1 MTFRFNYFQN
11 VILSKNIKILFL
23 LMFSGLVFSQN
34 YYVSANNGS
43 DSNNG
48 SETTPF
54 QTINRAISFVNP
66 GDTIFVMNGT
76 YQNNGY
82 GTVDTATNTNMNNNH
97 VVTIN
102 KSGSEGAYITLKNY
116 PGHSPLIQFD
126 GRGGIVISN
135 NMNYI
140 IIEGFEV
147 VGPGASITYAE
158 AYANREYKVLA
169 ASDPNDDINYNHTYF
184 SGKGIWG
191 GYGAHHHIIIR
202 NNIVHDT
209 AGSGIRFND
218 SDHITIEYNEV
229 YNATWWTSSASSA
242 VVFAETIASS
252 EADNGTDVKMVIRGN
267 LVYNNW
273 NRIPFYVTQLPDNS
287 GNTNPNYGTA
297 TYNNILDGQGLYV
310 TRSDDNY
317 YGTFLFENNV
327 CVNNGKNGI
336 NFDNSLGASAIIQNN
351 TLFYNGVHEIIQ
363 DISVANGNPGHRGQK
378 VGGIKANRVQ
388 NVTVANNI
396 VVTRDNLFSAIE
408 LPNISG
414 SRPVLNNIFLNG
426 KLPSDDNGVPYNFIS
441 CCNMIDVDPL
451 FTQVPS
457 SVNGAIDISQ
467 ANFELTENSPAINAG
482 DSSYSPS
489 DDFLSN
495 PRPALANAISYSSF
509 ENSFGGWSQFG
520 SPTLTSTTETSKSG
534 DYCLSV
540 TNRTANWHSPKL
552 VLDNLLDVGETYT
565 FYVWVKLA
573 SGGSGNAQ
581 ITIKNTALNTYTSV
595 TTSTAVNDQGWTLL
609 TGDFTYPSNDSMFAY
624 VKGPNVGDGVVS
636 DFYIDDFTLV
646 PQGSAEVDFSNINGN
661 DIVDIGAYEFINATA
676 GVWDNDTQD
685 GHVFLYP
692 NPAKNQITISKYT
705 ANDQIEVMDLLG
717 KYYQLPNKEHTLN
730 KTLTL
735 DVSSLSTGIFLLK
748 IRNQYTNTFQTL
760 KFLKLFFQFGN
771 INFNR

>member
-1 MTFRFNYFQN
+1 MTLRFNYFQN
-11 VILSKNIKILFL
+11 VILSKNIKILFF

-48 SETTPF
+48 SETSPF
-54 QTINRAISFVNP
+54 QTINRAISYVNP
-66 GDTIFVMNGT
+66 GGTIFVMNGT

-229 YNATWWTSSASSA
+229 YDTTWWTSSASSA

-351 TLFYNGVHEIIQ
+351 TLYYNGVHEIIQ

-441 CCNMIDVDPL
+441 CCNMIDVNPL
-451 FTQVPS
+451 FTEVPS

-482 DSSYSPS
+482 DSNYSPS

-624 VKGPNVGDGVVS
+624 LKGPNVGDGVVS

-646 PQGSAEVDFSNINGN
+646 PQGSAEVDFSNINVN

-735 DVSSLSTGIFLLK
+735 DVSSLSTGIYLLK
-748 IRNQYTNTFQTL
+748 IRNQYTNSFQTL
-760 KFLKLFFQFGN
+760 KFLKH
-771 INFNR
+771 

>member
-1 MTFRFNYFQN
+1 MALISSCKKQRSNFFNHICLI
-11 VILSKNIKILFL
+11 VILLST
-23 LMFSGLVFSQN
+23 FSHAQD
-34 YYVSANNGS
+34 YYVSNELGS
-43 DSNNG
+43 DGNDG
-48 SETTPF
+48 LETSPF
-54 QTINRAISFVNP
+54 QTINRAISEVEA
-66 GDTIFVMNGT
+66 GGTVYVMEGT
-76 YQNNGY
+76 YRNQNY
-82 GTVDTATNTNMNNNH
+82 GTVDVSNYINMNNPH

-102 KSGSEGAYITLKNY
+102 KSGTAGAYITLKNY
-116 PGHSPLIQFD
+116 PGHTPIIQFD

-135 NMNYI
+135 DMNYI
-140 IIEGFEV
+140 IVEGFEV
-147 VGPGASITYAE
+147 VGPAASITYAE

-169 ASDPNDDINYNHTYF
+169 ASDPDDDINYNHTYF

-191 GYGAHHHIIIR
+191 GYGAHHHIIVR

-229 YNATWWTSSASSA
+229 YNTTWWTSSASSA
-242 VVFAETIASS
+242 VVFAETIAST
-252 EADNGTDVKMVIRGN
+252 EADNGTDVKMVMRGN

-351 TLFYNGVHEIIQ
+351 TFYYNGVHEIIQ

-378 VGGIKANRVQ
+378 VGGVKANKVQ

-414 SRPVLNNIFLNG
+414 SKLVLNNIFLNG
-426 KLPSDDNGVPYNFIS
+426 KLPSDDSGVPYNFIS
-441 CCNMIDVDPL
+441 CCNLIDVDPL
-451 FTQVPS
+451 FIEVPS

-467 ANFELTENSPAINAG
+467 ANFELIENSPAINAG
-482 DSSYSPS
+482 DSAYSPL
-489 DDFLSN
+489 DDFLGN
-495 PRPALANAISYSSF
+495 PRPTLPNAISFSSF
-509 ENSFGGWSQFG
+509 ENSTGGWSQFG
-520 SPTLTSTTETSKSG
+520 SPTLTSTAVTSKSG
-534 DYCLSV
+534 DYSLSV
-540 TNRTANWHSPKL
+540 SNRTANWHSPKL
-552 VLDNLLDVGETYT
+552 ALDNLMEVGQTYT
-565 FYVWVKLA
+565 FYVWLKLA
-573 SGGSGNAQ
+573 SGGAGNAQ
-581 ITIKNTALNTYTSV
+581 ITIKNTTLNTYTSV
-595 TTSTAVNDQGWTLL
+595 TSSTAVNDQDWTLL
-609 TGDFTYPSNDSMFAY
+609 TGDFTYPSSDLMFAY

-646 PQGSAEVDFSNINGN
+646 PQGSAEVDFSNIDN
-661 DIVDIGAYEFINATA
+661 DDVVDIGAYEFINTTA
-676 GVWDNDTQD
+676 GVWDNDTLNGQIF
-685 GHVFLYP
+685 VYP
-692 NPAKNQITISKYT
+692 NPARNQITISKYT

-717 KYYQLPNKEHTLN
+717 KYYQLSNQENTLD

-735 DVSSLSTGIFLLK
+735 DVSSLSKGIYLVK
-748 IRNQYTNTFQTL
+748 IRNSYTNSFQTL
-760 KFLKLFFQFGN
+760 KFLKH
-771 INFNR
+771 

>member
-11 VILSKNIKILFL
+11 VILSKNIKILFF

-66 GDTIFVMNGT
+66 GGTIFVMNGT

-218 SDHITIEYNEV
+218 SDHITIEHNEV
-229 YNATWWTSSASSA
+229 YNTTWWTSSASSA

-482 DSSYSPS
+482 DSNYSPS

-581 ITIKNTALNTYTSV
+581 ITIKNTTLNTYTSV

-609 TGDFTYPSNDSMFAY
+609 TGDFTYPSNDPMFAY

-646 PQGSAEVDFSNINGN
+646 TQGSAEVDFSNINGN
-661 DIVDIGAYEFINATA
+661 DIVDIGAYEFINATS

-735 DVSSLSTGIFLLK
+735 DVSSLSTGIYLLK
-748 IRNQYTNTFQTL
+748 IRNQYTNSFQTL
-760 KFLKLFFQFGN
+760 KFLKH
-771 INFNR
+771 

>member
-11 VILSKNIKILFL
+11 VILSKNIKILFFS
-23 LMFSGLVFSQN
+23 MFSGFVFSQN

-66 GDTIFVMNGT
+66 GGTIFVMNGT

-229 YNATWWTSSASSA
+229 YNTTWWTSSASSA

-363 DISVANGNPGHRGQK
+363 DISVANGNPDHRGQK

-482 DSSYSPS
+482 DSNYSPS

-609 TGDFTYPSNDSMFAY
+609 TGDFTYPSNDPMFAY

-685 GHVFLYP
+685 GYVFLYP
-692 NPAKNQITISKYT
+692 NPANNQITISKYT

-735 DVSSLSTGIFLLK
+735 DVSSLSTGIYLLK
-748 IRNQYTNTFQTL
+748 IRNQYTNSFQTL
-760 KFLKLFFQFGN
+760 KFLKH
-771 INFNR
+771 

>member
-1 MTFRFNYFQN
+1 MTLRFNYFQN
-11 VILSKNIKILFL
+11 VILSKNIKILFF

-48 SETTPF
+48 SETSPF
-54 QTINRAISFVNP
+54 QTINRAISYVNP
-66 GDTIFVMNGT
+66 GGTIFVMNGT

-229 YNATWWTSSASSA
+229 YDTTWWTSSASSA

-351 TLFYNGVHEIIQ
+351 TLYYNGVHEIIQ

-451 FTQVPS
+451 FTEVPS

-482 DSSYSPS
+482 DSNYSPS

-624 VKGPNVGDGVVS
+624 LKGPNVGDGVVS

-646 PQGSAEVDFSNINGN
+646 PQGSAEVDFSNINVN

-735 DVSSLSTGIFLLK
+735 DVSSLSTGIYLLK
-748 IRNQYTNTFQTL
+748 IRNQYTNSFQTL
-760 KFLKLFFQFGN
+760 KFLKH
-771 INFNR
+771 

>member
-11 VILSKNIKILFL
+11 VILSKNIKILFF

-66 GDTIFVMNGT
+66 GGTIFVMNGT

-169 ASDPNDDINYNHTYF
+169 ASDPNDDINYTHTYF

-229 YNATWWTSSASSA
+229 YNTTWWTSSASSA

-297 TYNNILDGQGLYV
+297 SYNNILDGQGLYV

-482 DSSYSPS
+482 DSNYSPS

-552 VLDNLLDVGETYT
+552 VLDNLLDVGETYA

-595 TTSTAVNDQGWTLL
+595 TTSTSVNDQGWTLL

-676 GVWDNDTQD
+676 GVWYNDTQD
-685 GHVFLYP
+685 GYVFLYP
-692 NPAKNQITISKYT
+692 NPANNQITISKYT

-735 DVSSLSTGIFLLK
+735 DVSSLSTGIYLLK
-748 IRNQYTNTFQTL
+748 IRNQYTNSFQTL
-760 KFLKLFFQFGN
+760 KFLKH
-771 INFNR
+771 

>member
-11 VILSKNIKILFL
+11 VILSKNIKILFF

-48 SETTPF
+48 SETSPF
-54 QTINRAISFVNP
+54 QTINRAISYVNP
-66 GDTIFVMNGT
+66 GGTIFVMNGT

-229 YNATWWTSSASSA
+229 YDTTWWTSSASSA

-287 GNTNPNYGTA
+287 GNTNSNYGTA

-351 TLFYNGVHEIIQ
+351 TLYYNGVHEIIQ

-482 DSSYSPS
+482 DSNYSPS

-534 DYCLSV
+534 EYCLSV

-581 ITIKNTALNTYTSV
+581 ITIKNTTLNTYTSV

-609 TGDFTYPSNDSMFAY
+609 TGDFTYPSNDPMFAY

-636 DFYIDDFTLV
+636 DFYIDDFALV

-735 DVSSLSTGIFLLK
+735 DVSSLSTGIYLLK
-748 IRNQYTNTFQTL
+748 IRNQYTNSFQTL
-760 KFLKLFFQFGN
+760 KFLKH
-771 INFNR
+771 

>member
-1 MTFRFNYFQN
+1 MALISSCKKQRSNFFNHIYLI
-11 VILSKNIKILFL
+11 VILLST
-23 LMFSGLVFSQN
+23 FSHAQD
-34 YYVSANNGS
+34 YYVSNALGS
-43 DSNNG
+43 DGNDG
-48 SETTPF
+48 LETSPF
-54 QTINRAISFVNP
+54 QTINRAISEVEA
-66 GDTIFVMNGT
+66 GGTVYVMEGT
-76 YQNNGY
+76 YRNLNY
-82 GTVDTATNTNMNNNH
+82 GTVDVSNYINMNNPH

-102 KSGSEGAYITLKNY
+102 KSGTAGAYITLKNY
-116 PGHSPLIQFD
+116 PGHTPIIQFD

-135 NMNYI
+135 DMNYI
-140 IIEGFEV
+140 IVEGFEV
-147 VGPGASITYAE
+147 VGPAASITYAE

-169 ASDPNDDINYNHTYF
+169 ASDPDDDINYNHTYF

-229 YNATWWTSSASSA
+229 YNTTWWTSSASSA
-242 VVFAETIASS
+242 VVYAQTIASS
-252 EADNGTDVKMVIRGN
+252 EADNGTDVKMVMRGN

-273 NRIPFYVTQLPDNS
+273 NRIPFYTTRLPDNS

-317 YGTFLFENNV
+317 FGTFLFENNV

-351 TLFYNGVHEIIQ
+351 TFYYNGVHEIIQ

-378 VGGIKANRVQ
+378 VGGVKANKVQ

-414 SRPVLNNIFLNG
+414 SKLVLNNIFLNG
-426 KLPSDDNGVPYNFIS
+426 KLPSDDSGVPYNFIS
-441 CCNMIDVDPL
+441 CCNLIDVDPL
-451 FTQVPS
+451 FIEVPS
-457 SVNGAIDISQ
+457 SVNGTIDISQ

-482 DSSYSPS
+482 DSAYSPL
-489 DDFLSN
+489 DDFLGN
-495 PRPALANAISYSSF
+495 PRPTLPNAISFSSF
-509 ENSFGGWSQFG
+509 ENSTGGWSQFG
-520 SPTLTSTTETSKSG
+520 SPTLTSTTANSKSG
-534 DYCLSV
+534 DYSLSV
-540 TNRTANWHSPKL
+540 SNRTENWHSPKL
-552 VLDNLLDVGETYT
+552 ALDNLMEVGQTYT

-573 SGGSGNAQ
+573 SGGAGNAQ
-581 ITIKNTALNTYTSV
+581 ITIRNTTLNTYTSV
-595 TTSTAVNDQGWTLL
+595 TSSTAVNDQDWTLL
-609 TGDFTYPSNDSMFAY
+609 NGDFTYPSSDLMFAY

-646 PQGSAEVDFSNINGN
+646 PQGSAEVDFSNIDN
-661 DIVDIGAYEFINATA
+661 DDVVDIGAYEFINTTA
-676 GVWDNDTQD
+676 GVWDNDTLNGQIF
-685 GHVFLYP
+685 VYP
-692 NPAKNQITISKYT
+692 NPARNQITISKYT

-717 KYYQLPNKEHTLN
+717 KYYQLSNQENTLD

-735 DVSSLSTGIFLLK
+735 DVSSLSKGIYLVK
-748 IRNQYTNTFQTL
+748 IRNSYTNSFQTL
-760 KFLKLFFQFGN
+760 KFLKH
-771 INFNR
+771 

>member
-1 MTFRFNYFQN
+1 M
-11 VILSKNIKILFL
+11 
-23 LMFSGLVFSQN
+23 
-34 YYVSANNGS
+34 SANNGS

-66 GDTIFVMNGT
+66 GGTIFVMNGT

-229 YNATWWTSSASSA
+229 YNTTWWTSSASSA

-351 TLFYNGVHEIIQ
+351 TLFFNGVHEIIQ

-482 DSSYSPS
+482 DSNYSPS

-509 ENSFGGWSQFG
+509 ENSFGDWSQFG

-552 VLDNLLDVGETYT
+552 LLDNLLDVGETYT

-609 TGDFTYPSNDSMFAY
+609 TGDFTYPSNDPMFAY

-735 DVSSLSTGIFLLK
+735 DVSSLSTGIYLLK
-748 IRNQYTNTFQTL
+748 IRNQYTNSFQTL
-760 KFLKLFFQFGN
+760 KFLKH
-771 INFNR
+771 

>member
-11 VILSKNIKILFL
+11 VILSKNIKILFF

-66 GDTIFVMNGT
+66 GGTIFVMNGT

-229 YNATWWTSSASSA
+229 YNTTWWTSSASSA

-482 DSSYSPS
+482 DSNYSPS

-581 ITIKNTALNTYTSV
+581 ITIKNTTLNNYTSV

-609 TGDFTYPSNDSMFAY
+609 TGDFTYPSNDPMFAY

-692 NPAKNQITISKYT
+692 NPANNQITISKYT

-735 DVSSLSTGIFLLK
+735 DVSSLSTGIYLLK
-748 IRNQYTNTFQTL
+748 IRNQYTNSFQTL
-760 KFLKLFFQFGN
+760 KFLKH
-771 INFNR
+771 

>member
-1 MTFRFNYFQN
+1 MTLRFNYFQN
-11 VILSKNIKILFL
+11 VILSKNIKILFF

-48 SETTPF
+48 SETSPF
-54 QTINRAISFVNP
+54 QTINRAISYVNP
-66 GDTIFVMNGT
+66 GGTIFVMNGT

-229 YNATWWTSSASSA
+229 YNTTWWTSSASSA

-351 TLFYNGVHEIIQ
+351 TLYYNGVHEIIQ

-451 FTQVPS
+451 FTEVPS

-482 DSSYSPS
+482 DSNYSPS

-581 ITIKNTALNTYTSV
+581 ITIKNNALNTYTSV
-595 TTSTAVNDQGWTLL
+595 STSTAVNDQGWTLL
-609 TGDFTYPSNDSMFAY
+609 TGDFTYPSNDPMFAY

-646 PQGSAEVDFSNINGN
+646 PQGSAEVDFSNINVN

-676 GVWDNDTQD
+676 GVWYNDTQD
-685 GHVFLYP
+685 GYVFLYP
-692 NPAKNQITISKYT
+692 NPANNQITISKYT

-735 DVSSLSTGIFLLK
+735 DVSSLSTGIYLLK
-748 IRNQYTNTFQTL
+748 IRNQYTNSFQTL
-760 KFLKLFFQFGN
+760 KFLKH
-771 INFNR
+771 

>member
-140 IIEGFEV
+140 IIEGVEV

-310 TRSDDNY
+310 TRRDDNY

-495 PRPALANAISYSSF
+495 PSPALANAISYSSF

-692 NPAKNQITISKYT
+692 NPAKNLITISKYT

-760 KFLKLFFQFGN
+760 KFLKH
-771 INFNR
+771 

>member
-1 MTFRFNYFQN
+1 
-11 VILSKNIKILFL
+11 
-23 LMFSGLVFSQN
+23 MFSGLVFSQN

-48 SETTPF
+48 SETSPF
-54 QTINRAISFVNP
+54 QTINRAISYVNP
-66 GDTIFVMNGT
+66 GGTIFVMNGT

-229 YNATWWTSSASSA
+229 YNTTWWTSSASSA

-351 TLFYNGVHEIIQ
+351 TLYYNGVHEIIQ

-482 DSSYSPS
+482 DSNYSPS

-685 GHVFLYP
+685 GYVFLYP
-692 NPAKNQITISKYT
+692 NPANNQITISKYT

-735 DVSSLSTGIFLLK
+735 DVSSLSTGIYLLK
-748 IRNQYTNTFQTL
+748 IRNQYTNSFQTL
-760 KFLKLFFQFGN
+760 KFLKH
-771 INFNR
+771 

>member
-11 VILSKNIKILFL
+11 VILSKNIKILFF

-66 GDTIFVMNGT
+66 GGTIFVMNGT

-229 YNATWWTSSASSA
+229 YNTTWWTSSASSA

-297 TYNNILDGQGLYV
+297 SYNNILDGQGLYV

-482 DSSYSPS
+482 DSNYSPS

-552 VLDNLLDVGETYT
+552 VLDNLLDVGETYA

-676 GVWDNDTQD
+676 GVWYNDTQD
-685 GHVFLYP
+685 GYVFLYP
-692 NPAKNQITISKYT
+692 NPANNQITISKYT

-735 DVSSLSTGIFLLK
+735 DVSSLSTGIYLLK
-748 IRNQYTNTFQTL
+748 IRNQYTNSFQTL
-760 KFLKLFFQFGN
+760 KFLKH
-771 INFNR
+771 

>member
-11 VILSKNIKILFL
+11 IILSKNIKILFF
-23 LMFSGLVFSQN
+23 LMFSGLIFSQN

-66 GDTIFVMNGT
+66 GGTIFVMNGT

-229 YNATWWTSSASSA
+229 YNTTWWTSSASSA

-351 TLFYNGVHEIIQ
+351 TLYYNGVHEIIQ

-482 DSSYSPS
+482 DSNYSPS

-509 ENSFGGWSQFG
+509 ENSFGDWSQFG

-609 TGDFTYPSNDSMFAY
+609 TGDFTYPSNDPMFAY

-676 GVWDNDTQD
+676 GVWYNDTQD

-692 NPAKNQITISKYT
+692 NPANNQITISKYT

-735 DVSSLSTGIFLLK
+735 DVSSLSTGIYLLK
-748 IRNQYTNTFQTL
+748 IRNQYTNSFQTL
-760 KFLKLFFQFGN
+760 KFLKH
-771 INFNR
+771 

>member
-1 MTFRFNYFQN
+1 MTFKFNYFQN
-11 VILSKNIKILFL
+11 VILSKNIKILFFI
-23 LMFSGLVFSQN
+23 MFSGLVFSQN

-229 YNATWWTSSASSA
+229 YNTTWWTSSASSA

-760 KFLKLFFQFGN
+760 KFLKH
-771 INFNR
+771 

>member
-11 VILSKNIKILFL
+11 VILSKNIKILFF

-66 GDTIFVMNGT
+66 GGTIFVMNGT

-229 YNATWWTSSASSA
+229 YNTTWWTSSASSA

-482 DSSYSPS
+482 DSNYSPS

-552 VLDNLLDVGETYT
+552 VLDNLLDVGETYA

-609 TGDFTYPSNDSMFAY
+609 TGDFTYPSNDPMFVY
-624 VKGPNVGDGVVS
+624 VKGPNFGDGVVS

-676 GVWDNDTQD
+676 GVWYNDTQD
-685 GHVFLYP
+685 GYVFLYP
-692 NPAKNQITISKYT
+692 NPANNQITISKYT

-735 DVSSLSTGIFLLK
+735 DVSSLSTGIYLLK
-748 IRNQYTNTFQTL
+748 IRNQYTNSFQTL
-760 KFLKLFFQFGN
+760 KFLKH
-771 INFNR
+771 

>member
-11 VILSKNIKILFL
+11 VILSKNIKILFF

-66 GDTIFVMNGT
+66 GGTIFVMNGT

-169 ASDPNDDINYNHTYF
+169 ASDPNDDINYNHTFF

-229 YNATWWTSSASSA
+229 YNTTWWTSSASSA

-297 TYNNILDGQGLYV
+297 TYNNILDGQGLYI

-351 TLFYNGVHEIIQ
+351 TLYYNGVHEIIQ

-451 FTQVPS
+451 FTEVPS

-482 DSSYSPS
+482 DSNYSPS

-609 TGDFTYPSNDSMFAY
+609 SGDFTYPSNDSMFAY

-685 GHVFLYP
+685 GYVFLYP
-692 NPAKNQITISKYT
+692 NPANNQITISKYT

-735 DVSSLSTGIFLLK
+735 DVSSLSTGIYLLK
-748 IRNQYTNTFQTL
+748 IRNQYTNSFQTL
-760 KFLKLFFQFGN
+760 KFLKH
-771 INFNR
+771 

>member
-11 VILSKNIKILFL
+11 VILSKNIKILFF

-48 SETTPF
+48 SETSPF
-54 QTINRAISFVNP
+54 QTINRAISYVNP
-66 GDTIFVMNGT
+66 GGTIFVMNGT

-229 YNATWWTSSASSA
+229 YNTTWWTSSASSA

-287 GNTNPNYGTA
+287 GNTNSNYGTA

-351 TLFYNGVHEIIQ
+351 TLYYNGVHEIIQ

-451 FTQVPS
+451 FTEVPS

-482 DSSYSPS
+482 DSNYSPS

-685 GHVFLYP
+685 GYVFLYP
-692 NPAKNQITISKYT
+692 NPANNQITISKYT

-735 DVSSLSTGIFLLK
+735 DVSSLSTGIYLLK
-748 IRNQYTNTFQTL
+748 IRNQYTNSFQTL
-760 KFLKLFFQFGN
+760 KFLKH
-771 INFNR
+771 

>member
-11 VILSKNIKILFL
+11 VILSKNIKILFF

-66 GDTIFVMNGT
+66 GGTIFVMNGT

-229 YNATWWTSSASSA
+229 YNTTWWTSSASSA

-482 DSSYSPS
+482 DSNYSPS

-609 TGDFTYPSNDSMFAY
+609 TGDFTYPSNDPMFAY

-676 GVWDNDTQD
+676 GVWDNHTQD

-735 DVSSLSTGIFLLK
+735 DVSSLSTGIYLLK
-748 IRNQYTNTFQTL
+748 IRNQYTNSFQTL
-760 KFLKLFFQFGN
+760 KFLKH
-771 INFNR
+771 

>member
-11 VILSKNIKILFL
+11 VILSKNIKILFF

-66 GDTIFVMNGT
+66 GGTIFVMNGT

-229 YNATWWTSSASSA
+229 YNTTWWTSSASSA

-351 TLFYNGVHEIIQ
+351 TLYYNGVHEIIQ
-363 DISVANGNPGHRGQK
+363 DISVANGNPAHRGQK

-482 DSSYSPS
+482 DSNYSPS

-609 TGDFTYPSNDSMFAY
+609 TGDFTYPSNDPMFAY

-676 GVWDNDTQD
+676 GVWYNDTQD
-685 GHVFLYP
+685 GYVFLYP
-692 NPAKNQITISKYT
+692 NPANNQITISKYT

-760 KFLKLFFQFGN
+760 KFLKH
-771 INFNR
+771 

>member
-1 MTFRFNYFQN
+1 MTFKFNYFQN
-11 VILSKNIKILFL
+11 VILSKNIKILFF
-23 LMFSGLVFSQN
+23 LMFFGLIFSQD
-34 YYVSANNGS
+34 YYVSSNHGS

-48 SETTPF
+48 SESAPF

-66 GDTIFVMNGT
+66 GGTVFVMNGT

-82 GTVDTATNTNMNNNH
+82 GTVDTATKTNMNNNH

-102 KSGSEGAYITLKNY
+102 KSGTEGAYITLKNY

-147 VGPGASITYAE
+147 VGPGTSITYAE
-158 AYANREYKVLA
+158 AYADREYKVLA

-209 AGSGIRFND
+209 GGSGIRFND

-229 YNATWWTSSASSA
+229 YNTTWWTSSASSA

-252 EADNGTDVKMVIRGN
+252 EADNGTDIKMVMRGN

-273 NRIPFYVTQLPDNS
+273 NRIPFYVTQLPENS

-351 TLFYNGVHEIIQ
+351 TLYYNGVHEIIQ
-363 DISVANGNPGHRGQK
+363 DISVANGNPAHRGQK

-426 KLPSDDNGVPYNFIS
+426 KLPSDENGVPYNFIS

-457 SVNGAIDISQ
+457 PVNGAIDISQ

-482 DSSYSPS
+482 DSNYSPS

-534 DYCLSV
+534 EYCLSV

-581 ITIKNTALNTYTSV
+581 ITIKNTTLNTYTSV

-609 TGDFTYPSNDSMFAY
+609 TGDFTYPSNDPMFAY

-676 GVWDNDTQD
+676 GVWDNHTQD

-735 DVSSLSTGIFLLK
+735 DVSSLSTGIYLLK
-748 IRNQYTNTFQTL
+748 IRNQYTNSFQTL
-760 KFLKLFFQFGN
+760 KFLKH
-771 INFNR
+771 

>member
-11 VILSKNIKILFL
+11 VILSKNIKILFF

-66 GDTIFVMNGT
+66 GGTIFVMNGT

-229 YNATWWTSSASSA
+229 YDTTWWTSSASSA

-351 TLFYNGVHEIIQ
+351 TLYYNGVHEIIQ

-482 DSSYSPS
+482 DSNYSPS

-581 ITIKNTALNTYTSV
+581 ITIKNNALNTYTSV
-595 TTSTAVNDQGWTLL
+595 STSTAVNDQGWTLL
-609 TGDFTYPSNDSMFAY
+609 TGDFTYPSNDPMFAY

-646 PQGSAEVDFSNINGN
+646 PQGSAEVDFSNINVN

-685 GHVFLYP
+685 GYVFLYP
-692 NPAKNQITISKYT
+692 NPANNQITISKYT

-735 DVSSLSTGIFLLK
+735 DVSSLSTGIYLLK
-748 IRNQYTNTFQTL
+748 IRNQYTNSFQTL
-760 KFLKLFFQFGN
+760 KFLKH
-771 INFNR
+771 

>member
-1 MTFRFNYFQN
+1 MTDNLLCFISAKWLN
-11 VILSKNIKILFL
+11 SLFF

-66 GDTIFVMNGT
+66 GGTIFVMNGT

-229 YNATWWTSSASSA
+229 YNTTWWTSSASSA

-351 TLFYNGVHEIIQ
+351 TLYYNGVHEIIQ

-451 FTQVPS
+451 FTEVPS

-482 DSSYSPS
+482 DSNYSPS

-534 DYCLSV
+534 EYCLSV

-685 GHVFLYP
+685 GYVFLYP
-692 NPAKNQITISKYT
+692 NPANNQITISKYT

-735 DVSSLSTGIFLLK
+735 DVSSLSTGIYLLK
-748 IRNQYTNTFQTL
+748 IRNQYTNSFQTL
-760 KFLKLFFQFGN
+760 KFLKH
-771 INFNR
+771 

>member
-11 VILSKNIKILFL
+11 VILSKNIKILFF

-66 GDTIFVMNGT
+66 GGTIFVMNGT

-229 YNATWWTSSASSA
+229 YNTTWWTSSASSA

-482 DSSYSPS
+482 DSNYSPS

-609 TGDFTYPSNDSMFAY
+609 TGDFTYPSNDPMFAY

-692 NPAKNQITISKYT
+692 NPANNQITISKYT

-735 DVSSLSTGIFLLK
+735 DVSSLSTGIYLLK
-748 IRNQYTNTFQTL
+748 IRNQYTNSFQTL
-760 KFLKLFFQFGN
+760 KFLKH
-771 INFNR
+771 

>member
-1 MTFRFNYFQN
+1 MALISSCKKQRSNFFNHIYLI
-11 VILSKNIKILFL
+11 VILLST
-23 LMFSGLVFSQN
+23 FSHAQD
-34 YYVSANNGS
+34 YYVSNALGS
-43 DSNNG
+43 DGNDG
-48 SETTPF
+48 LETSPF
-54 QTINRAISFVNP
+54 QTINRAISEVEA
-66 GDTIFVMNGT
+66 GGTVYVMEGT
-76 YQNNGY
+76 YRNQNY
-82 GTVDTATNTNMNNNH
+82 GTVDVSNYINMNNPH

-102 KSGSEGAYITLKNY
+102 KSGTAGAYITLKNY
-116 PGHSPLIQFD
+116 PGHTPIIQFD

-135 NMNYI
+135 DMNYI
-140 IIEGFEV
+140 IVEGFEV
-147 VGPGASITYAE
+147 VGPAASITYAE

-169 ASDPNDDINYNHTYF
+169 ASDPDDDINYNHTYF

-229 YNATWWTSSASSA
+229 YNTTWWTSSASSA

-252 EADNGTDVKMVIRGN
+252 EADNGTDVKMVMRGN

-317 YGTFLFENNV
+317 FGTFLFENNV

-351 TLFYNGVHEIIQ
+351 TFYYNGVHEIIQ

-378 VGGIKANRVQ
+378 VGGVKANKVQ

-414 SRPVLNNIFLNG
+414 SKLVLNNIFLNG
-426 KLPSDDNGVPYNFIS
+426 KLPSDDSGVPYNFIS
-441 CCNMIDVDPL
+441 CCNLIDVDPL
-451 FTQVPS
+451 FIEVPS
-457 SVNGAIDISQ
+457 SVNGTIDISQ

-482 DSSYSPS
+482 DSAYSPL
-489 DDFLSN
+489 DDFLGN
-495 PRPALANAISYSSF
+495 PRPTLPNAISFSSF
-509 ENSFGGWSQFG
+509 ENSTGGWSQFG
-520 SPTLTSTTETSKSG
+520 SPTLTSTTATSKSG
-534 DYCLSV
+534 DYSLSV
-540 TNRTANWHSPKL
+540 SNRTANWHSPKL
-552 VLDNLLDVGETYT
+552 ALDNLMEVGQTYT

-573 SGGSGNAQ
+573 SGGAGNAQ
-581 ITIKNTALNTYTSV
+581 ITIKNTTLNTYTSV
-595 TTSTAVNDQGWTLL
+595 TTSTAVNDQDWTLL
-609 TGDFTYPSNDSMFAY
+609 TGDFTYPSSDLMFAY

-646 PQGSAEVDFSNINGN
+646 PQGSAEVDFSNIDN
-661 DIVDIGAYEFINATA
+661 DDVVDIGAYEFVNTTA
-676 GVWDNDTQD
+676 GVWDNDTLNGQIF
-685 GHVFLYP
+685 VYP
-692 NPAKNQITISKYT
+692 NPARNQITISKYT

-717 KYYQLPNKEHTLN
+717 KYYQLSNQENTLD

-735 DVSSLSTGIFLLK
+735 DVSSLSKGIYLVK
-748 IRNQYTNTFQTL
+748 IRNSYTNSFQTL
-760 KFLKLFFQFGN
+760 KFLKH
-771 INFNR
+771 

>member
-11 VILSKNIKILFL
+11 VILSKNIKILFF

-66 GDTIFVMNGT
+66 GGTIFVMNGT

-351 TLFYNGVHEIIQ
+351 TLYYNGVHEIIQ
-363 DISVANGNPGHRGQK
+363 DISVANGNPAHRGQK

-426 KLPSDDNGVPYNFIS
+426 KLPSDENGVPYNFIS

-482 DSSYSPS
+482 DSNYSPS

-534 DYCLSV
+534 EYCLSV

-581 ITIKNTALNTYTSV
+581 ITIKNTTLNTYTSV

-609 TGDFTYPSNDSMFAY
+609 TGDFTYPSNDPMFAY

-676 GVWDNDTQD
+676 GVWDNHTQD

-692 NPAKNQITISKYT
+692 NPAKNQITISKYS

-717 KYYQLPNKEHTLN
+717 KYYQLPNKEHTLY

-735 DVSSLSTGIFLLK
+735 DVSSLSTGIYLLK
-748 IRNQYTNTFQTL
+748 IRNQYTNSFQTL
-760 KFLKLFFQFGN
+760 KFLKH
-771 INFNR
+771 

>member
-11 VILSKNIKILFL
+11 VILSKNIKILFF

-66 GDTIFVMNGT
+66 GGTIFVMNGT

-209 AGSGIRFND
+209 PGSGIRFND

-229 YNATWWTSSASSA
+229 YNTTWWTSSASSA

-351 TLFYNGVHEIIQ
+351 TLYYNGVHEIIQ

-451 FTQVPS
+451 FTEVPS
-457 SVNGAIDISQ
+457 TVNGAIDISQ

-482 DSSYSPS
+482 DSNYSPS

-509 ENSFGGWSQFG
+509 ENSFGDWSQFG

-552 VLDNLLDVGETYT
+552 LLDNLLDVGETYT

-609 TGDFTYPSNDSMFAY
+609 TGDFTYPSNDPMFAY

-676 GVWDNDTQD
+676 GVWDNHTQD

-705 ANDQIEVMDLLG
+705 ANDQIQVMDLLG

-735 DVSSLSTGIFLLK
+735 DVSSLSTGIYLLK
-748 IRNQYTNTFQTL
+748 IRNQYTNSFQTL
-760 KFLKLFFQFGN
+760 KFLKH
-771 INFNR
+771 

>member
-11 VILSKNIKILFL
+11 VILSKNIKILFF

-66 GDTIFVMNGT
+66 GGTIFVMNGT

-229 YNATWWTSSASSA
+229 YNTTWWTSSASSA

-297 TYNNILDGQGLYV
+297 SYNNILDGQGLYV

-482 DSSYSPS
+482 DSNYSPS

-609 TGDFTYPSNDSMFAY
+609 TGDFTYPSNDPMFVY
-624 VKGPNVGDGVVS
+624 VKGPNFGDGVVS

-735 DVSSLSTGIFLLK
+735 DVSSLSTGIYLLK
-748 IRNQYTNTFQTL
+748 IRNQYTNSFQTL
-760 KFLKLFFQFGN
+760 KFLKH
-771 INFNR
+771 

>member
-11 VILSKNIKILFL
+11 VILSKNIKILFF

-66 GDTIFVMNGT
+66 GGTIFVMNGT

-169 ASDPNDDINYNHTYF
+169 ASDPNDDINYTHTYF

-229 YNATWWTSSASSA
+229 YNTTWWTSSASSA

-297 TYNNILDGQGLYV
+297 SYNNILDGQGLYV

-482 DSSYSPS
+482 DSNYSPS

-520 SPTLTSTTETSKSG
+520 SLTLTSTTETSKSG

-552 VLDNLLDVGETYT
+552 VLDNLLDVGETYA

-676 GVWDNDTQD
+676 GVWYNDTQD
-685 GHVFLYP
+685 GYVFLYP
-692 NPAKNQITISKYT
+692 NPANNQITISKYT

-735 DVSSLSTGIFLLK
+735 DVSSLSTGIYLLK
-748 IRNQYTNTFQTL
+748 IRNQYTNSFQTL
-760 KFLKLFFQFGN
+760 KFLKH
-771 INFNR
+771 